1 MPPIHA
7 FRILTLLIFMATAP
21 LAWSATDDSPAMP
34 NRLKLAD
41 AFSRKDLDTI
51 STLVSDPWSGL
62 RFFTVREGNDDFWKD
77 LGKRLREAEIVST
90 SKSMIIYT
98 IPWNGKYREIEFL
111 LIDERW
117 VLDLNSFLGPFPT
130 RVY

>member
-1 MPPIHA
+1 
-7 FRILTLLIFMATAP
+7 MATAP
-21 LAWSATDDSPAMP
+21 LVWSATDDSPAMP

-41 AFSRKDLDTI
+41 AFSRKDLDAI

-77 LGKRLREAEIVST
+77 MGKRLREAEIVST
-90 SKSMIIYT
+90 SQSMVIYT
-98 IPWNGKYREIEFL
+98 IQWNGKSREIEFL
-111 LIDERW
+111 LIDECW